1 VTDQPE
7 QFTHVTG
14 LAKGYQP
21 GQVDEFFARALAGQ
35 VSSADVRAVGFDL
48 VRRGYDVLPVDEA
61 LDRLEDE
68 CGRRERD
75 ADQTRLGSRGFY
87 DLVTSHARVLRA
99 RLDRPHGDRFPRAA
113 ALTAAYDVQAVDEL
127 CDQLAEYFDG
137 QLAMAPD
144 QVRTI
149 SFRGRRGTRG
159 YAEASV
165 DRFLDQVVEIM
176 TQVS

>member
-1 VTDQPE
+1 MDQFPRA
-7 QFTHVTG
+7 TG
-14 LAKGYQP
+14 LAKGYHV
-21 GQVDEFFARALAGQ
+21 GQVDAFFARAMAGT
-35 VSSADVRAVGFDL
+35 VSSAEIRAVGFDL
-48 VRRGYDVLPVDEA
+48 VLHGYDVRAIDEA
-61 LDRLEDE
+61 LDRIEDE
-68 CGRRERD
+68 AGRRERD
-75 ADQTRLGSRGFY
+75 SDQTRLGSRGFY
-87 DLVTSHARVLRA
+87 DLVTSHARTLRA

-149 SFRGRRGTRG
+149 SFKGRRGSRG

-165 DRFLDQVVEIM
+165 DRYLDQVVEIM

>member
-1 VTDQPE
+1 VADPSE
-7 QFTHVTG
+7 HFSRVTG
-14 LAKGYQP
+14 LAKGYQTE
-21 GQVDEFFARALAGQ
+21 QVDEFFLRALSGQ
-35 VSSADVRAVGFDL
+35 VSSAEVRAVGFDL
-48 VRRGYDVLPVDEA
+48 VRAGYEVRHVDEA

-68 CGRRERD
+68 TGRRERD
-75 ADQTRLGSRGFY
+75 SDQTRLGSRGFY
-87 DLVTSHARVLRA
+87 DLVTSHARILRQ

-113 ALTAAYDVQAVDEL
+113 ALTAGYDVQAVDEL

-149 SFRGRRGTRG
+149 SFRGRRGARG
-159 YAEASV
+159 YAESSV

>member
-1 VTDQPE
+1 MVVQE
-7 QFTHVTG
+7 QFPRVTG
-14 LAKGYQP
+14 LAKGYDI
-21 GQVDEFFARALAGQ
+21 GQVDAFLARALSGA
-35 VSSADVRAVGFDL
+35 VSSAEIRAIGFDL
-48 VRRGYDVLPVDEA
+48 VRHGYEVKTVDEM
-61 LDRLEDE
+61 LDRVEDE
-68 CGRRERD
+68 TGRRERD
-75 ADQTRLGSRGFY
+75 HEQTRLGSRGFY
-87 DLVTSHARVLRA
+87 DLVTSHARTLRA

-137 QLAMAPD
+137 QLAMSPD

-165 DRFLDQVVEIM
+165 DRYLDQVVEIM

>member
-1 VTDQPE
+1 MSDQ
-7 QFTHVTG
+7 FARVTG
-14 LAKGYQP
+14 FAKGYHPQQVDAFFGRAVN
-21 GQVDEFFARALAGQ
+21 GQVTSVE
-35 VSSADVRAVGFDL
+35 VRAVGFDL
-48 VRRGYDVLPVDEA
+48 VRHGYEVRAVDEA

-68 CGRRERD
+68 TGHRERD
-75 ADQTRLGSRGFY
+75 SDQTRLGSRGFY

-149 SFRGRRGTRG
+149 SFRGRRGSRG

>member
-1 VTDQPE
+1 MSVPSE
-7 QFTHVTG
+7 SFTRVTG
-14 LAKGYQP
+14 LAKGYRAEQVDDFFMRALS
-21 GQVDEFFARALAGQ
+21 GQVT
-35 VSSADVRAVGFDL
+35 SAEVRAVGFDL
-48 VRRGYDVLPVDEA
+48 VRRGYEVREVDDA

-68 CGRRERD
+68 TGRRERD
-75 ADQTRLGSRGFY
+75 SDQTRLGSRGFY

-149 SFRGRRGTRG
+149 SFRGRRGSRG

>member
-1 VTDQPE
+1 MTEGFPRA
-7 QFTHVTG
+7 TG
-14 LAKGYQP
+14 LAKGYRIA
-21 GQVDEFFARALAGQ
+21 QVDAFVARVLGGG
-35 VSSADVRAVGFDL
+35 VSSVEIRSAGFDL
-48 VRRGYDVLPVDEA
+48 VRGGYDVRAVDEA
-61 LDRLEDE
+61 LDRFEDE
-68 CGRRERD
+68 TGRHERD
-75 ADQTRLGSRGFY
+75 QDQTRLGSRGFY
-87 DLVTSHARVLRA
+87 DLVTSHARTLRA

-149 SFRGRRGTRG
+149 SFKGRRGSRG
-159 YAEASV
+159 YAESSV
-165 DRFLDQVVEIM
+165 DRYLDQVVEIM

>member
-1 VTDQPE
+1 VSERFPRVAGLNKGYHPE
-7 QFTHVTG
+7 QVEAFFDR
-14 LAKGYQP
+14 AAS
-21 GQVDEFFARALAGQ
+21 GQVPSGEIRG
-35 VSSADVRAVGFDL
+35 VGFDL
-48 VRRGYDVLPVDEA
+48 VRRGYDVRAVDEA

-68 CGRRERD
+68 VGHREREF
-75 ADQTRLGSRGFY
+75 DQTRLGSRGFY

-113 ALTAAYDVQAVDEL
+113 PLTAAYDVQAVDEL

-149 SFRGRRGTRG
+149 SFRGRRGSRG
-159 YAEASV
+159 YSEASV

>member
-1 VTDQPE
+1 VTERFPRA
-7 QFTHVTG
+7 TG
-14 LAKGYQP
+14 LAKGYQTA
-21 GQVDEFFARALAGQ
+21 QVDAFLTRALSGS
-35 VSSADVRAVGFDL
+35 VSSAEIRAVGFDL
-48 VRRGYDVLPVDEA
+48 VRHGYQVRAVDEA

-68 CGRRERD
+68 AGRHERD
-75 ADQTRLGSRGFY
+75 ADQSRLGSRGFY
-87 DLVTSHARVLRA
+87 DLVTSHARTLRA

-149 SFRGRRGTRG
+149 SFKGRRGSRG

-165 DRFLDQVVEIM
+165 DRYLDQVVEIM

>member
-1 VTDQPE
+1 VSDQ
-7 QFTHVTG
+7 FARVTG
-14 LAKGYQP
+14 LARGYHP
-21 GQVDEFFARALAGQ
+21 EQVDAFFARALGGQ
-35 VSSADVRAVGFDL
+35 VTSAEVRAVGFDL
-48 VRRGYDVLPVDEA
+48 VRHGYEVLAVDEA

-68 CGRRERD
+68 CGHRERD
-75 ADQTRLGSRGFY
+75 VDQTRLGSRGFY

-149 SFRGRRGTRG
+149 SFRGRRGSRG

>member
-1 VTDQPE
+1 VTE
-7 QFTHVTG
+7 RFARVTG
-14 LAKGYQP
+14 LAKGYSVA
-21 GQVDEFFARALAGQ
+21 QVDAFFTRAMNGG
-35 VSSADVRAVGFDL
+35 VGSAEIRAVGFDL
-48 VRRGYDVLPVDEA
+48 VRRGYEVRAVDEA

-68 CGRRERD
+68 TGRRERD
-75 ADQTRLGSRGFY
+75 QDQSRLGSRGFY
-87 DLVTSHARVLRA
+87 DLVTSHARTLRA
-99 RLDRPHGDRFPRAA
+99 RLERPHGDRFPRAA

-149 SFRGRRGTRG
+149 SFRGRRGARG
-159 YAEASV
+159 YAESSV
-165 DRFLDQVVEIM
+165 DRYLDQVIEIM

>member
-1 VTDQPE
+1 VTDRFPR
-7 QFTHVTG
+7 VTG
-14 LAKGYQP
+14 LAKGYHVA
-21 GQVDEFFARALAGQ
+21 QVDAFFTRALGGT
-35 VSSADVRAVGFDL
+35 VSSAETRAVGFDL
-48 VRRGYDVLPVDEA
+48 VRHGYEVRAVDEA

-68 CGRRERD
+68 AGRHERD
-75 ADQTRLGSRGFY
+75 VDQARLGSRGFY
-87 DLVTSHARVLRA
+87 DLVTSHARTLRA

-149 SFRGRRGTRG
+149 SFKGRRGSRG

-165 DRFLDQVVEIM
+165 DRYLDQVVEIM

>member
-1 VTDQPE
+1 MAERFPQA
-7 QFTHVTG
+7 TG
-14 LAKGYQP
+14 LAKGYRVT
-21 GQVDEFFARALAGQ
+21 QVDAFFARVMGGA
-35 VSSADVRAVGFDL
+35 VSSAEIRSAGFDL
-48 VRRGYDVLPVDEA
+48 VRRGYDVRDVDEA

-68 CGRRERD
+68 TGRHERD
-75 ADQTRLGSRGFY
+75 QDQSRLGSRGFY
-87 DLVTSHARVLRA
+87 DLVTSHARTLRA

-149 SFRGRRGTRG
+149 SFRSRRGSRG
-159 YAEASV
+159 YAESSV
-165 DRFLDQVVEIM
+165 DRYLDQVVEIM

>member
-1 VTDQPE
+1 MDQFPRA
-7 QFTHVTG
+7 TG
-14 LAKGYQP
+14 IAKGYSV
-21 GQVDEFFARALAGQ
+21 GQVDAFFARAMAGA
-35 VSSADVRAVGFDL
+35 VSSAEIRAVGFDL
-48 VRRGYDVLPVDEA
+48 VRRGYDVRSIDEA
-61 LDRLEDE
+61 LDRIEDE
-68 CGRRERD
+68 AGRRERD
-75 ADQTRLGSRGFY
+75 SDQTRLGSRGFY
-87 DLVTSHARVLRA
+87 DLVTSHARTLRA

-149 SFRGRRGTRG
+149 SFKGRRGSHG

-165 DRFLDQVVEIM
+165 DRYLDQVVEIM